1 MQGFNFA
8 QVLLSDL
15 TILTLESR
23 TLSSKDEKK
32 TRKLVGML
40 IEILH
45 GEYSDTRDLAVVQL
59 ALLGEKVVPYIC
71 SYLKKE
77 GELESDLIEYHKIN
91 EEKGG
96 WSPELTSFA
105 NDFKKKWGCNPSTT
119 SHGETDKRDSEQ
131 RRCAVEGALK
141 ALSIIGDPK
150 AIPVLQRLPIC
161 NYEIRAEMEV
171 IVKGKVPLFEK
182 AGETIE
188 RIQSNDT
195 T

>member
-8 QVLLSDL
+8 QVLLPDL
-15 TILTLESR
+15 TRLTLESR

-96 WSPELTSFA
+96 WSPELTSFV
-105 NDFKKKWGCNPSTT
+105 NDFEKKWGCKPSTT
-119 SHGETDKRDSEQ
+119 SRGETDKPDYG
-131 RRCAVEGALK
+131 RRCAVEGTLK
-141 ALSIIGDPK
+141 ALSITGDPK
-150 AIPVLQRLPIC
+150 AIPVLQRLPI
-161 NYEIRAEMEV
+161 YDYDIRTEELLDEP
-171 IVKGKVPLFEK
+171 KVPLFEK
-182 AGETIE
+182 ARETIE
-188 RIQSNDT
+188 RIQSLDT